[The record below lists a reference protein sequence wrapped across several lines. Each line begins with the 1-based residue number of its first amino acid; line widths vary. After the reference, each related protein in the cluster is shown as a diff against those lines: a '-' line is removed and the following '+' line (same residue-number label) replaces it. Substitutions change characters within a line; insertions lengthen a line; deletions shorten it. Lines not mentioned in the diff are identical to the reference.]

1 MEIPDELNALLAAM
15 KLTGKEPAWKFSAS
29 SDQVSV
35 QLTWTKTKAK
45 EPEASSSKSKPAL
58 KSKPPSTRR
67 RDAKRFDQWKATK
80 TAVIPAEQ
88 VQQTTNTQTEAR
100 DSVVG
105 HVLTPTKYKGEPVGV
120 VVNRD
125 IVTSPYNPNKAC
137 HRLVFYTSTNDR
149 GKRSRIDYEDGF
161 DIDHPDLLRTPPH
174 TSPVITEQSKEAIQ
188 SAIQAARPDTP
199 YQQHQRSRS
208 KMKAKRQ
215 TDSSL

>member
-1 MEIPDELNALLAAM
+1 MIDNNTNTRYLLLLPDNHIALSSANCDIAQTYTTTLWCTILNY
-15 KLTGKEPAWKFSAS
+15 KYFRIWEEK
-29 SDQVSV
+29 
-35 QLTWTKTKAK
+35 
-45 EPEASSSKSKPAL
+45 
-58 KSKPPSTRR
+58 R
-67 RDAKRFDQWKATK
+67 RFDQWKATK

-137 HRLVFYTSTNDR
+137 HRLVYYTSTNDR
-149 GKRSRIDYEDGF
+149 GKRSRVDYEDGF

-174 TSPVITEQSKEAIQ
+174 TSPVFNEQSKEAIQ

-199 YQQHQRSRS
+199 YQQDQRSRS
-208 KMKAKRQ
+208 KMKAKRP